1 MRFLIAEDNLVN
13 QEVVKRM
20 LKLEGFTNVTL
31 ACDGD
36 DAVQIVKEQLESTST
51 SSSSPDPSSS
61 TPDSNTNTDPAN
73 KEFDLIFMD
82 VQMPKMDGLTA
93 TKIIRSK
100 YNYKGPIV
108 ALTAFADKSNQDD
121 CLLAGMSGFLSK
133 PIRRNLLKK
142 VILKF
147 CPQVSGTGAG
157 AGSTGESSVNGGG
170 GRRGL

>member
-36 DAVQIVKEQLESTST
+36 DAVQIVKEQLESSISNSNSSTSTSAST
-51 SSSSPDPSSS
+51 SSSPSSS
-61 TPDSNTNTDPAN
+61 DDPAN

-93 TKIIRSK
+93 TKIIRS
-100 YNYKGPIV
+100 N
-108 ALTAFADKSNQDD
+108 
-121 CLLAGMSGFLSK
+121 LSEET
-133 PIRRNLLKK
+133 
-142 VILKF
+142 
-147 CPQVSGTGAG
+147 C
-157 AGSTGESSVNGGG
+157 
-170 GRRGL
+170 

>member
-1 MRFLIAEDNLVN
+1 
-13 QEVVKRM
+13 
-20 LKLEGFTNVTL
+20 
-31 ACDGD
+31 
-36 DAVQIVKEQLESTST
+36 
-51 SSSSPDPSSS
+51 
-61 TPDSNTNTDPAN
+61 
-73 KEFDLIFMD
+73 MD

-100 YNYKGPIV
+100 YGYTGPIV

-147 CPQVSGTGAG
+147 CPQVSDVARSGGAAASGAAGGAINGGTSGTSGIA
-157 AGSTGESSVNGGG
+157 AVSVNGSGG
-170 GRRGL
+170 IASGGVNGSGGHRGL